1 MSVSIEL
8 LNTTLADLKGPMV
21 SAFYQNVPTFRALEK
36 KGRISADGGT
46 LIERPIMSGSPARG
60 TGIFNGDETLDM
72 TRYKKSQKYQVEF
85 HRVVLPINIPKKEL
99 MQNKGRLGA
108 IKLID
113 TYPKVTMDGF
123 TTDYEKYLLTGGSAG
138 IAIDS
143 AELAGFTTF
152 NGQFTAGVG
161 TGVTNGLLDFAAPAN
176 QTQTV
181 QNVVKSAANYHFN
194 QAQQI
199 TAFATD
205 GISKIRKLYRQ
216 CAQYSGKPNGGPDI
230 IVMDDDTFGNY
241 QNAKLDLV
249 RLTALPENTDKSN
262 LIQDVIGVGGVY
274 ASNLI
279 DLTTDFVAPTGSEF
293 DPRTGVVYMINTDF
307 LELIHIQKMT
317 ISDFT
322 DQIAQQDAVTAK
334 VELHHQMVLTK
345 FPAHGCIAG
354 GAS

>member
-1 MSVSIEL
+1 
-8 LNTTLADLKGPMV
+8 
-21 SAFYQNVPTFRALEK
+21 
-36 KGRISADGGT
+36 
-46 LIERPIMSGSPARG
+46 
-60 TGIFNGDETLDM
+60 
-72 TRYKKSQKYQVEF
+72 
-85 HRVVLPINIPKKEL
+85 
-99 MQNKGRLGA
+99 
-108 IKLID
+108 
-113 TYPKVTMDGF
+113 
-123 TTDYEKYLLTGGSAG
+123 
-138 IAIDS
+138 
-143 AELAGFTTF
+143 
-152 NGQFTAGVG
+152 
-161 TGVTNGLLDFAAPAN
+161 
-176 QTQTV
+176 
-181 QNVVKSAANYHFN
+181 VKSAANYHFN

-205 GISKIRKLYRQ
+205 GITKIRKLYRQ

-279 DLTTDFVAPTGSEF
+279 DLTTDFVAPGGSEF
-293 DPRTGVVYMINTDF
+293 DPRTGVVYMINTDY

-334 VELHHQMVLTK
+334 VELHHQMVLKK

>member
-1 MSVSIEL
+1 MAVSVEL
-8 LNTTLADLKGPMV
+8 LNTTLADLKGPLV
-21 SAFYQNVPTFRALEK
+21 SAFLQNVPTYRALEK
-36 KGRISADGGT
+36 KGRITADGGT

-72 TRYKKSQKYQVEF
+72 TRYKRSKKYQVEF

-99 MQNKGRLGA
+99 LQNKGKLGA
-108 IKLID
+108 IKLIEQ
-113 TYPKVTMDGF
+113 YPKVTMDGLAV
-123 TTDYEKYLLTGGSAG
+123 DMEKYLLTGGSAG

-143 AELAGFTTF
+143 SELAGFTTF

-161 TGVTNGLLDFAAPAN
+161 TGVTNGLLDFQAVAS
-176 QTQTV
+176 QSDTV
-181 QNVVKSAANYHFN
+181 QNVGKAAADFHFN
-194 QAQQI
+194 QYQNI
-199 TAFATD
+199 TSFATD

-241 QNAKLDLV
+241 VDAKLDLV
-249 RLTALPENTDKSN
+249 RLTQVPQNTDKGN
-262 LIQDVIGVGGVY
+262 LVQDVLGVGGVY

-279 DLTTDFVAPTGSEF
+279 NLATDFTSPANA
-293 DPRTGVVYMINTDF
+293 GVGYMINTDF
-307 LELIHIQKMT
+307 LELVYIQKMT

-334 VELHHQMVLTK
+334 VEFHHQMVLTK
-345 FPAHGCIAG
+345 FPAHGCFSG

>member
-1 MSVSIEL
+1 MAVSVEL
-8 LNTTLADLKGPMV
+8 LNTTLADLKGPLV
-21 SAFYQNVPTFRALEK
+21 SAFLQNVPTYRALEK
-36 KGRISADGGT
+36 KGRITADGGT

-72 TRYKKSQKYQVEF
+72 TRYKKSKKYQVEF

-99 MQNKGRLGA
+99 LQNKGKLGA
-108 IKLID
+108 IKLIEQ
-113 TYPKVTMDGF
+113 YPKVTMDGLAV
-123 TTDYEKYLLTGGSAG
+123 DMEKYLLTGASAG

-143 AELAGFTTF
+143 SELAGFTTF
-152 NGQFTAGVG
+152 NGQFTAGIG
-161 TGVTNGLLDFAAPAN
+161 TGVTNGLLDFAAPAS
-176 QTQTV
+176 QSDTV
-181 QNVVKSAANYHFN
+181 QNVAKSAADFHFN
-194 QAQQI
+194 QYQAI
-199 TAFATD
+199 TSFATD

-241 QNAKLDLV
+241 VDAKLDLV
-249 RLTALPENTDKSN
+249 RLTQVPNNTDKGN
-262 LIQDVIGVGGVY
+262 LVQDVLGVGGVY

-279 DLTTDFVAPTGSEF
+279 NLATDFTSPANA
-293 DPRTGVVYMINTDF
+293 GVGYMINTDF
-307 LELIHIQKMT
+307 LELVYIQKMT

-334 VELHHQMVLTK
+334 VEFHHQMVLTK
-345 FPAHGCIAG
+345 FPAHGCFSG

>member
-1 MSVSIEL
+1 MSVSVEL

-36 KGRISADGGT
+36 KGRITADGGT
-46 LIERPIMSGSPARG
+46 QIERSIMSGSPARG

-99 MQNKGRLGA
+99 LQNKGRLGA

-123 TTDYEKYLLTGGSAG
+123 TVDYEKYLLTGASSG

-161 TGVTNGLLDFAAPAN
+161 TGVTNGLLDFLAPAS
-176 QTQTV
+176 QTDTV
-181 QNVVKSAANYHFN
+181 QNVAKSQANFHFN
-194 QAQQI
+194 QFQSI

-205 GISKIRKLYRQ
+205 GITKIRKLYRQ
-216 CAQYSGKPNGGPDI
+216 CAQFAGKPNGGPDI

-241 QNAKLDLV
+241 QDAKLDLV
-249 RLTALPENTDKSN
+249 RLTALPQGTDKGN
-262 LIQDVIGVGGVY
+262 LLQDVIGVGGVY
-274 ASNLI
+274 ASALINLS
-279 DLTTDFVAPTGSEF
+279 TDFTSAPAA
-293 DPRTGVVYMINTDF
+293 GVTYMINTDF
-307 LELIHIQKMT
+307 LELVYIQKMT

-334 VELHHQMVLTK
+334 VEFHHQMVLTK
-345 FPAHGCIAG
+345 FPAHGCVAG

>member
-1 MSVSIEL
+1 MSVSVEL

-36 KGRISADGGT
+36 KGRVSADGGT

-99 MQNKGRLGA
+99 LQNKGRLGA

-161 TGVTNGLLDFAAPAN
+161 TGVTNGLLDFLSPAA
-176 QTQTV
+176 QTLAAESV
-181 QNVVKSAANYHFN
+181 QNVVKSQANYHYN
-194 QAQQI
+194 QFQSI
-199 TAFATD
+199 TSFATD
-205 GISKIRKLYRQ
+205 GISKIRKLYRT
-216 CAQYSGKPNGGPDI
+216 CAQFSGKPNGGPDI

-274 ASNLI
+274 ASALI
-279 DLTTDFVAPTGSEF
+279 DLTTDFTSPANA
-293 DPRTGVVYMINTDF
+293 GVVYMINTDF
-307 LELIHIQKMT
+307 LELIHIQKMQ

-354 GAS
+354 GAV